1 MAEALIFH
9 YRERESLLN
18 RCNPLTKLFCIL
30 VILIPL
36 AQASFI
42 RTLVLLLPLILLTI
56 TQRLPLYRYGKE
68 LRFFFV
74 MTLLIGVTEYL
85 ATRALLP
92 TFTAC
97 LRFLAIILGGML
109 LADSTAPDDL
119 ARSLGSV
126 LDRIPFIDGWAVAS
140 SIELTL
146 SMIPLIF
153 DVTEQVTLARKARMV
168 KNRHPIKNIT
178 GIAATSFSLLLDRS
192 EELSWALQARCFDPS
207 RTRRTLPYTKA
218 DLYLGIVVSLLIV
231 LTLFVSPLLPLS
243 PPFLKV

>member
-9 YRERESLLN
+9 YREQRAFLN
-18 RCNPLTKLFCIL
+18 RCNPLTKLLGIL

-36 AQASFI
+36 AKASFI
-42 RTLVLLLPLILLTI
+42 GTVVLLIPLVLLAITQHLPLT
-56 TQRLPLYRYGKE
+56 RYGKE

-74 MTLLIGVTEYL
+74 MTVLIGTTEYF
-85 ATRALLP
+85 ATRLLLP
-92 TFTAC
+92 SITAC

-126 LDRIPFIDGWAVAS
+126 LNRLPFVDGWAIAS

-153 DVTEQVTLARKARMV
+153 DVTEQVTTARKARMERS
-168 KNRHPIKNIT
+168 RHPIRNMKAVT
-178 GIAATSFSLLLDRS
+178 TSIFSLLLDRT
-192 EELSWALQARCFDPS
+192 EELTWALEARSFNPS
-207 RTRRTLPYTKA
+207 RRRSTLAYTKE
-218 DLYLGIVVSLLIV
+218 DLYLGSGVILCLASLLFLV
-231 LTLFVSPLLPLS
+231 PYLYSLS
-243 PPFLKV
+243 YVIP